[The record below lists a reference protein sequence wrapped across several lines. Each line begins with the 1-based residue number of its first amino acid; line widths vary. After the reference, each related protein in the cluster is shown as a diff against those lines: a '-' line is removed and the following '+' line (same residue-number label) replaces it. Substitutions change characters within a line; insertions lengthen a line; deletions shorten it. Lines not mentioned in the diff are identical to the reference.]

1 MDRGM
6 HRKGMEGLKRFVVLF
21 VLGWEERCSIAV
33 SLTKK
38 EGQLAASQLL

>member
-6 HRKGMEGLKRFVVLF
+6 HRKDMEGLKRLVVLF
-21 VLGWEERCSIAV
+21 GLGWEERCSIAV
-33 SLTKK
+33 SLIKK